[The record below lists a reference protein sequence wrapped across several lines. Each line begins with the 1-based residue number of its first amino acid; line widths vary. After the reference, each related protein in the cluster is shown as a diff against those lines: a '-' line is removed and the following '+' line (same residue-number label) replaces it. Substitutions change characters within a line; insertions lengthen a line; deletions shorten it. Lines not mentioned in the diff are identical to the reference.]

1 MARAKRRRKCRNC
14 GDLFW
19 PDPRN
24 VNKQKYCSELDCRKA
39 SKRAAQ
45 RRWSVKKRN
54 RNYFKGAVHV
64 SRVQEWRKQHPGYW
78 RRTCSALQDHSTV
91 KSTVKHDVNSIL
103 AETTLQDHINAQHAV
118 IIGLISHL
126 TGNTLQDHIA
136 STTRNMQQLGQDILN
151 TSPQIFYGGDHE
163 NKEPDKPRPDP

>member
-14 GDLFW
+14 GVLFW

-24 VNKQKYCSELDCRKA
+24 VNKQKYCSKLDCRKA
-39 SKRAAQ
+39 SKSTAQ
-45 RRWSVKKRN
+45 RRWSNKKRN
-54 RNYFKGAVHV
+54 KNYFKGEVHV
-64 SRVQEWRKQHPGYW
+64 RRVQDWRKQHPGYW
-78 RRTCSALQDHSTV
+78 RRTCSALQDHSTE
-91 KSTVKHDVNSIL
+91 KLTEKQSVNGDL
-103 AETTLQDHINAQHAV
+103 ATTPLQDHLNAQHAV

-126 TGNTLQDHIA
+126 TGNTLQDHIV

-151 TSPQIFYGGDHE
+151 TSPPIFYGGDHG